1 MQSPVAPLAFL
12 GICRLAKICKIGCMK
27 PARPVLRV
35 DYAMVKLQ
43 RAGFTAWL
51 SERRTPRL
59 RVDGHRSIAIIDGKV
74 SRSEIDRILAKQRP

>member
-1 MQSPVAPLAFL
+1 
-12 GICRLAKICKIGCMK
+12 MK

-35 DYAMVKLQ
+35 DYALIELQ

-51 SERRTPRL
+51 SERRMPRL
-59 RVDGHRSIAIIDGKV
+59 MVDGHRSIAIIEGKV